1 MYGSKCRRS
10 VLWECY
16 GEVRVAIKESGRKKA
31 AAAGKEESFYASL
44 LFLLTA
50 AAASFLP
57 L

>member
-1 MYGSKCRRS
+1 MYGSKSSLPVFRH
-10 VLWECY
+10 CY